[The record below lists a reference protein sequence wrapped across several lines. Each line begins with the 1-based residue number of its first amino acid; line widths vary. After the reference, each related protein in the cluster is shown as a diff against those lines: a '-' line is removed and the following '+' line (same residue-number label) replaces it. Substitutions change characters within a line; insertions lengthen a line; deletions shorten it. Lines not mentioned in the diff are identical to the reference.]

1 MLVPAIGERT
11 WYVIFVIWVLG
22 VLSAICDKER
32 SVLDNFKEKYKGV
45 FTTENLDYLLDESVF
60 QIDAVAIAT
69 PAATHYD
76 LAKKCLL
83 AGKHLFVEKS
93 LALTGEEGQDL
104 IEIAEKN
111 HLILVVGHILQY
123 HSAVIKLKELIANG
137 ELGKIQY
144 LYSNRLNIGKIRAEE
159 NILWSFAPHDISVIL
174 MLLREIPESVCATGE
189 AYLQQKIPDTTL
201 TTLDFPSGVKAHIFV
216 SWLHPFKEQKLV
228 VVGDKKMA
236 VFDDISDEKLMLY
249 PHRIEWLNR
258 IPIAAKAEAEVVKV
272 KIDEPLKAECTH
284 FRDCVANGQQ
294 PITDGREGLR
304 VLQVLQASQRSLN
317 ENGRKI
323 SLDQRAIPI
332 PKRQESVSS
341 EATMNNARPVASEN
355 GTGARPVEGKAY
367 STGVYPVKQPA
378 GLPDEDRG
386 FTGEQRARSY
396 FVHESAY
403 VDEGVEI
410 GVGTKVWHFSH
421 ILSGSRIG
429 KNCNIGQ
436 NVVVGPDVNIGN
448 GFKVQNNVSVYKG
461 VTLED
466 EVFCGPSMVFT
477 NVYNPRGAIS
487 RMGELRPTLIKKGAT
502 IGANAT
508 IICGITI
515 GNSAFIGTGT
525 VVLTDVPNYALMVGN
540 PAKQKGW
547 MCACGIQIVFKGNR
561 AKCMAC
567 KRKYKKLGPEK
578 VVEE

>member
-1 MLVPAIGERT
+1 MSNIAVVGSGYWGKNLVRNF
-11 WYVIFVIWVLG
+11 YDLG
-22 VLSAICDKER
+22 VLSAICDKDR
-32 SVLDNFKEKYKGV
+32 SVLANFKESYEGIS
-45 FTTENLDYLLDESVF
+45 TTEDLDYLLDESVF
-60 QIDAVAIAT
+60 QINAVAIAT
-69 PAATHYD
+69 PAAIHYN

-83 AGKHLFVEKS
+83 AGKHVFVEKP
-93 LALTGEEGQDL
+93 LALTSEEGQDL

-111 HLILVVGHILQY
+111 HLILMVGHILQY
-123 HSAVIKLKELIANG
+123 HNAVIKLKELIATG

-159 NILWSFAPHDISVIL
+159 NILWSFAPHDLSVIL
-174 MLLREIPESVCATGE
+174 MLLGEMPDSVCATGGT
-189 AYLQQKIPDTTL
+189 YLQKKIPDTTL

-236 VFDDISDEKLMLY
+236 VFDDMSDEKLTLY
-249 PHRIEWLNR
+249 PHKIEWLNR
-258 IPIAAKAEAEVVKV
+258 IPIAAKAEAEAVKV
-272 KIDEPLKAECTH
+272 EMDEPLKAECGH
-284 FRDCVANGQQ
+284 FIDCVTNAQQ

-304 VLQVLQASQRSLN
+304 VLQVLAASQRSLN

-323 SLDQRAIPI
+323 SLDQDAIPI
-332 PKRQESVSS
+332 PKKQQSVSS
-341 EATMNNARPVASEN
+341 EAAMNYEH
-355 GTGARPVEGKAY
+355 KA
-367 STGVYPVKQPA
+367 K
-378 GLPDEDRG
+378 
-386 FTGEQRARSY
+386 SY

-410 GVGTKVWHFSH
+410 GADTKIWHFSH
-421 ILSGSRIG
+421 ILSGSKIG
-429 KNCNIGQ
+429 ERCNIGQ
-436 NVVVGPDVNIGN
+436 NVVIGPDVTIGN
-448 GFKVQNNVSVYKG
+448 GCKIQNNVSVYKG

-477 NVYNPRGAIS
+477 NVYNPRGAIR
-487 RMGELRPTLIKKGAT
+487 RMGELRSTLVKKGAT

-515 GNSAFIGTGT
+515 GISAFIGTGT
-525 VVLTDVPNYALMVGN
+525 VVLTDVPDYALMVGN

-547 MCACGIQIVFKGNR
+547 MCACGIQLVFKGNS

-578 VVEE
+578 IVEE

>member
-1 MLVPAIGERT
+1 MINIAVVGSGYWGKNLVRN
-11 WYVIFVIWVLG
+11 FHDLG
-22 VLSAICDKER
+22 VLSAICDKE
-32 SVLDNFKEKYKGV
+32 STILDSFKEKYKGIS
-45 FTTENLDYLLDESVF
+45 TTEDLDYLLDESVF

-69 PAATHYD
+69 PAATHYN

-83 AGKHLFVEKS
+83 AGKHVFVEKP
-93 LALTGEEGQDL
+93 LALTGEEGRDL

-111 HLILVVGHILQY
+111 HLTLMVGHILQY
-123 HSAVIKLKELIANG
+123 HRAVIKLKELIDNG

-174 MLLREIPESVCATGE
+174 MLLREMPESVCATGG

-258 IPIAAKAEAEVVKV
+258 IPIAAKAEAEAVKV
-272 KIDEPLKAECTH
+272 EMDEPLKAECTH
-284 FRDCVANGQQ
+284 FIDCVTNGQQ

-323 SLDQRAIPI
+323 NLNQNAVPI
-332 PKRQESVSS
+332 SKRQQSVSA
-341 EATMNNARPVASEN
+341 EAAMN
-355 GTGARPVEGKAY
+355 
-367 STGVYPVKQPA
+367 
-378 GLPDEDRG
+378 D
-386 FTGEQRARSY
+386 EQRAKSY

-410 GVGTKVWHFSH
+410 GIGTKVWHFSH

-436 NVVVGPDVNIGN
+436 NVVIGPDVTIGN
-448 GFKVQNNVSVYKG
+448 GCKIQNNVSVYKG

-466 EVFCGPSMVFT
+466 EVFCGPSIVFT
-477 NVYNPRGAIS
+477 NVYNPRGAIR
-487 RMGELRPTLIKKGAT
+487 RMGELRPTLVKKGAT

-515 GNSAFIGTGT
+515 GTSAFIGTGT
-525 VVLTDVPNYALMVGN
+525 VVLTDVPDYALMVGN

-547 MCACGIQIVFKGNR
+547 MCACGIQLVFKGNR

-567 KRKYKKLGPEK
+567 KRKYKKVGPEK
-578 VVEE
+578 IVEE